1 MNFTIVPWIF
11 LCVGL
16 LIIITLSILRWRK
29 VKKFYA
35 SINISD
41 YTIFKDINI
50 GSDKHFKWKQIWG
63 YPTNSRV
70 LINKHHIIF
79 LPSKWSLLLFHT
91 ELPVWIKKD
100 INPPIK
106 MKFNFKNEISITIP
120 YTTWL
125 SENTIIN
132 YILETK
138 NLDQKKEIVQAL
150 KSWM

>member
-1 MNFTIVPWIF
+1 MLNSSSFDLKNFLLNFTQSPD
-11 LCVGL
+11 
-16 LIIITLSILRWRK
+16 
-29 VKKFYA
+29 
-35 SINISD
+35 N
-41 YTIFKDINI
+41 
-50 GSDKHFKWKQIWG
+50 
-63 YPTNSRV
+63 V
-70 LINKHHIIF
+70 LD
-79 LPSKWSLLLFHT
+79 P

>member
-1 MNFTIVPWIF
+1 
-11 LCVGL
+11 
-16 LIIITLSILRWRK
+16 
-29 VKKFYA
+29 
-35 SINISD
+35 
-41 YTIFKDINI
+41 
-50 GSDKHFKWKQIWG
+50 
-63 YPTNSRV
+63 
-70 LINKHHIIF
+70 
-79 LPSKWSLLLFHT
+79 
-91 ELPVWIKKD
+91 
-100 INPPIK
+100 